1 MVARLRRPT
10 SRVSTIGV
18 AKLIQTVCP
27 ECQADVELEDDAVIG
42 EITPCVEC
50 GLELEVT
57 GIDPLTVAPAPE
69 IEEDWGE

>member
-1 MVARLRRPT
+1 M
-10 SRVSTIGV
+10 
-18 AKLIQTVCP
+18 IQTVCP